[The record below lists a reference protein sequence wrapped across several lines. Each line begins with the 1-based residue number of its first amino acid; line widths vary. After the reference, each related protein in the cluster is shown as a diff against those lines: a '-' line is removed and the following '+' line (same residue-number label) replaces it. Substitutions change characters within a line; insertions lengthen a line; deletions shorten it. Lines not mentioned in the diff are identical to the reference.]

1 MSQITTADEPDD
13 AYYVRVG
20 PASYRPTPAASGA
33 WRRDEQHMAAISG
46 LIAHQVALH
55 EPRPDMQIARITF
68 EILGVIPM
76 VESHIEV
83 ETIRPGRTIELLEA
97 TLIIADRVIIRA
109 RAWRVAVN
117 DTSAHAGLELT
128 PMPSRAHCVPDR
140 EYDIWDNPGY
150 TATIELYAAPGGRA
164 GRRQGWVRA
173 TRDLLHGE
181 PAHPLGTFVLHVDGA
196 GRRGGARGA
205 QLGRRRCSAAR
216 ASSSKTCPSAS
227 VRRSF
232 TYARCVLYGSA
243 RSGCGGFS
251 RSCPAGEPHLG
262 QSHSAGA
269 GDPDSE
275 AKLRC
280 VSCPWAHQ

>member
-1 MSQITTADEPDD
+1 MSQITTTDAPDD

-46 LIAHQVALH
+46 LMAHQIGLH
-55 EPRPDMQIARITF
+55 EPRPDMQVARITF

-150 TATIELYAAPGGRA
+150 TSTIELYAAPGGRA

-196 GRRGGARGA
+196 NGLATRVHPRELMYPNVELTIHLLRSPEPGWVGLDTQVNFGATGLGLTATVLNAERGVVG
-205 QLGRRRCSAAR
+205 
-216 ASSSKTCPSAS
+216 
-227 VRRSF
+227 V
-232 TYARCVLYGSA
+232 
-243 RSGCGGFS
+243 
-251 RSCPAGEPHLG
+251 
-262 QSHSAGA
+262 
-269 GDPDSE
+269 
-275 AKLRC
+275 
-280 VSCPWAHQ
+280 AHQSLTVREFPTA